1 MDKEDGEA
9 ANDSHEVASHEDCY
23 EVANN
28 ENEKDSHEG
37 SHEDGEAAKGSH
49 EKASHDRKKEK
60 EVSGLFVL
68 G

>member
-1 MDKEDGEA
+1 MKSPA
-9 ANDSHEVASHEDCY
+9 MKIAMKSPT
-23 EVANN
+23 